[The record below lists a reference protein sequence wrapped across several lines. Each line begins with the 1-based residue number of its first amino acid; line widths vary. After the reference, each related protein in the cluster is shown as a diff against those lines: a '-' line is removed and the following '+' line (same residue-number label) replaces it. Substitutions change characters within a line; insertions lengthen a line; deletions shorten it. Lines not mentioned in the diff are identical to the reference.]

1 MKAIAWFTLKRSGKK
16 PFSKEMIFLNNI
28 EPVTILGDSQVNIKS
43 IVELTH
49 INECLF
55 CTKPPIWTNLPFL

>member
-1 MKAIAWFTLKRSGKK
+1 MKAIAWFTLKRSGTK

-28 EPVTILGDSQVNIKS
+28 EPVTILSDSQVNKS

-55 CTKPPIWTNLPFL
+55 CTQLPIWTNLPFL